1 MKNEQ
6 KALIVVL
13 IIVGLALVHWA
24 VVRRVEAPMAGN
36 ESIKIGVIAPLSGG
50 GSIFGN
56 ALVNS
61 IKLAQADTKDTKYQY
76 EVVVEDDETNPTK
89 STSAA
94 QKLTR
99 IDKVKAIITVT
110 SGTGNAVAPI
120 AEAAGVIHVCVC
132 SDSKVATGT
141 YSFTN
146 LVLPEDETA
155 LWIKAAQARQLKRI
169 ALFAQIHPGIQA
181 VIDALKAQLP
191 GSGIEIVFEER
202 FSPDTRDFRTALGKS
217 KSAKA
222 DAYLFIAF
230 PPSLD
235 VLGKEYHELG
245 FQQPL
250 TGIAAFGISKQP
262 ELFEGAWYTDGG
274 LANLAFRERF
284 EREFPG
290 SRFNPR
296 TAPYGYDTFTL
307 LVRAFEQGNALANL
321 GEPYTGMAGERTYGS
336 DHRFRSTPMLWI
348 LKNGSPELLRN

>member
-1 MKNEQ
+1 VLVV
-6 KALIVVL
+6 AAIVFVHW
-13 IIVGLALVHWA
+13 IIVRKAQ
-24 VVRRVEAPMAGN
+24 APIREN
-36 ESIKIGVIAPLSGG
+36 ESIKIGVIAPLTGG

-61 IKLAQADTKDTKYQY
+61 IKLAQADTKGTKHQY

-94 QKLTR
+94 QKLTQ

-120 AEAAGVIHVCVC
+120 AEAAGVIHICVC

-146 LVLPEDETA
+146 LVLPEDEAA
-155 LWIKAAQARQLKRI
+155 LWIKAAQTRQIKRVV
-169 ALFAQIHPGIQA
+169 LFAQIHPGIQA

-191 GSGIEIVFEER
+191 QSGIEIVFEER
-202 FSPDTRDFRTALGKS
+202 FTPDTRDFRTALGKS
-217 KSAKA
+217 KAAKP
-222 DAYLFIAF
+222 DTYFFIAF

-235 VLGKEYHELG
+235 ILGKEYRELG
-245 FQQPL
+245 FKQPL
-250 TGIAAFGISKQP
+250 TSTAAFGITKQP

-274 LANLAFRERF
+274 LAQLAFRERF

-290 SRFNPR
+290 ARFNPR
-296 TAPYGYDTFTL
+296 TAPYGYDTFKL
-307 LVRAFEQGNALANL
+307 LVRAFEQGDVLAAFTT
-321 GEPYTGMAGERTYGS
+321 GEPYAGMAGQLTYRS

-348 LKNGSPELLRN
+348 LKHGSPELLTH